1 MIVSYYPAMMKSPK
15 DSVERRGPGRPREFD
30 MDTALSRAL
39 VVFSERGYHAASLAE
54 LRVAMKLATGS
65 LYKAF
70 QDKRAIF
77 LATLDYYI
85 ARRDRQVRE
94 RLDAQHSGRDK
105 LRALLQFYAESASD
119 SEGRRGCMV
128 VTSAAEL
135 ATLDAEAAAKVRGAM
150 RQVESL
156 VCDLIK
162 LGQSDGSIRPNL
174 DAEAVA
180 GALFCVIQGL
190 RVVGKTGR
198 AKSEMMSVANQAA
211 TLFA

>member
-1 MIVSYYPAMMKSPK
+1 
-15 DSVERRGPGRPREFD
+15 

-54 LRVAMKLATGS
+54 LRAAMKLATGS

-85 ARRDRQVRE
+85 ARRDRQLRE

-119 SEGRRGCMV
+119 GEGRRGCMV

-150 RQVESL
+150 RRVESL

>member
-15 DSVERRGPGRPREFD
+15 DAVERRGPGRPREFD

-85 ARRDRQVRE
+85 ARRDRQLRE

-150 RQVESL
+150 RRVESL